1 MGEVDGKVVV
11 ITGAG
16 SGMGKASAKVF
27 VREGARAII
36 AADISGAEQATA
48 AELGDAVIPIHC
60 DVRSEAEVI
69 AMMDAAVQQFG
80 RIDAVL
86 NVAGIGMGK
95 KFLDIARD
103 DYDLG
108 MDTMMRGVFLGT
120 QHGVKAMLR
129 TGGGVVINWSSLA
142 GLNASPRTSV
152 YSAAKAGVIAVTKAA
167 ALEHGGDGI
176 RVNAICPGWVITEGM
191 GQDIVYI
198 KDELEKKIPM
208 HRVGEPME
216 IAEVASFLCSARAS
230 YINGAVITV
239 DGGYA
244 SRHP

>member
-142 GLNASPRTSV
+142 GLNASPRRSDR
-152 YSAAKAGVIAVTKAA
+152 G
-167 ALEHGGDGI
+167 HQG
-176 RVNAICPGWVITEGM
+176 
-191 GQDIVYI
+191 
-198 KDELEKKIPM
+198 
-208 HRVGEPME
+208 
-216 IAEVASFLCSARAS
+216 CSARAWWRW
-230 YINGAVITV
+230 YPRQR
-239 DGGYA
+239 DL
-244 SRHP
+244 SRVGDH